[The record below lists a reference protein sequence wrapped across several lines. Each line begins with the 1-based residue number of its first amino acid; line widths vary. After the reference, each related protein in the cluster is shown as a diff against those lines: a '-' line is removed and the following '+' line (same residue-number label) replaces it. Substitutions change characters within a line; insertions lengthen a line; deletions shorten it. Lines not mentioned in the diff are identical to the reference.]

1 MLSKT
6 LAARGLTWPWLALLG
21 ALLLS
26 GLGPLV
32 IDVEGNLPL
41 SLQSLLVCWVPL
53 MVGWRAGLTLTL
65 VYLISGIS
73 GLPVFA
79 DHRAGLEVIAGPT
92 GGYLLGFPIVAFLL
106 GWAGDVAATRPLRQQ
121 YLIAAL
127 GMLLGHGLIL
137 ALGVPWQMKFDASLD
152 PFLLVQ
158 QLGRPVALKS
168 AIGLLLS
175 VVAIRSAQGRA

>member
-1 MLSKT
+1 MLSET
-6 LAARGLTWPWLALLG
+6 LAERGLTWPWLALLG
-21 ALLLS
+21 ALLLG

-32 IDVEGNLPL
+32 IDVEGTLPL
-41 SLQSLLVCWVPL
+41 SLQSLLVCWLPL
-53 MVGWRAGLTLTL
+53 MVGWRAGLTQTL
-65 VYLISGIS
+65 AYLIGGVA

-79 DHRAGLEVIAGPT
+79 DYREGLEVIAGPT

-106 GWAGDVAATRPLRQQ
+106 GWAGDAAATRPPRQQ

-137 ALGVPWQMKFDASLD
+137 ALGVPWQMQFDPALD
-152 PFLLVQ
+152 PLLLVQ
-158 QLGRPVALKS
+158 RLGRPVALKS

-175 VVAIRSAQGRA
+175 VLAIRSAQGRA

>member
-1 MLSKT
+1 MLSET

-21 ALLLS
+21 ALLLG

-41 SLQSLLVCWVPL
+41 SLQSLLVCWIPL
-53 MVGWRAGLTLTL
+53 MVGWRAGLALTL
-65 VYLISGIS
+65 AYLIGGAA

-106 GWAGDVAATRPLRQQ
+106 GWVGDAAATRPLRQQ

-127 GMLLGHGLIL
+127 GMLLGHALIL
-137 ALGVPWQMKFDASLD
+137 ALGVPWQMKFDAAID
-152 PFLLVQ
+152 PLLLIQ
-158 QLGRPVALKS
+158 HLGRPVALKS

-175 VVAIRSAQGRA
+175 VVAIQSAQGRA